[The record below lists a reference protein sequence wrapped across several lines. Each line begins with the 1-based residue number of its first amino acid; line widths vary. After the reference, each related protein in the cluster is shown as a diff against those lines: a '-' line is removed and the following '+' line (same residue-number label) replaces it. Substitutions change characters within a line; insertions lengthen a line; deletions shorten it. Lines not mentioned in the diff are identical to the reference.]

1 MVKLAVSNA
10 ILMKN
15 FVKVSF
21 RSRFQHLSSRE
32 LELVLILGAAAIL
45 SSSCALHKPPA
56 HAKVVGQALPKATP
70 LPPNWTS
77 NSARGAVTNDWVK
90 SFHDS
95 GLERIIAEAIA
106 NNLDLRQ
113 SAARVEEARQNVIVI
128 GAQLKPQ
135 ISAVASG
142 ADLQSKNSLSQQGQ
156 NFRSNMEYGTV
167 SWELDVWGRLR
178 AQRAAAQANYQAVA
192 FDYAFARQSLAAT
205 TAKSWYLAIETRQL
219 LDLAQ
224 QSVDI
229 YKKLFELVK
238 VRRAAGKV
246 ADLDVEEATFEV
258 DQAENQLTI
267 AQGHYTEA
275 KRALEVLIGRYP
287 SAELAVAETF
297 APLPPSIA
305 SGIPSSLLERRPDIL
320 SAEQEVLSAFRVQES
335 AKLALLP
342 SFALTFEGGHLSDRL
357 LDVIHLN
364 PWLIRSAAGVF
375 VPIYEGG
382 ALRAEVKIATAQEE
396 QSIAYF
402 GKVALTAFTEVEVA
416 LTNEELLAKRLPL
429 TEGAVNAHTEAVR
442 IAKIRYE
449 AGTIDLLGLLIL
461 QEGAIESQI
470 ELIQLRNAELA
481 NRINLHLALGG
492 SFDRMPATQI

>member
-1 MVKLAVSNA
+1 MGGPPPNRYPDALMVKLAVSNA
-10 ILMKN
+10 ILMKH

-192 FDYAFARQSLAAT
+192 FDYALPASR
-205 TAKSWYLAIETRQL
+205 WP
-219 LDLAQ
+219 Q
-224 QSVDI
+224 Q
-229 YKKLFELVK
+229 
-238 VRRAAGKV
+238 RPRAGIWRSKPANYSILHSK
-246 ADLDVEEATFEV
+246 
-258 DQAENQLTI
+258 
-267 AQGHYTEA
+267 
-275 KRALEVLIGRYP
+275 ALI
-287 SAELAVAETF
+287 STKN
-297 APLPPSIA
+297 
-305 SGIPSSLLERRPDIL
+305 SS
-320 SAEQEVLSAFRVQES
+320 
-335 AKLALLP
+335 
-342 SFALTFEGGHLSDRL
+342 
-357 LDVIHLN
+357 N
-364 PWLIRSAAGVF
+364 W
-375 VPIYEGG
+375 
-382 ALRAEVKIATAQEE
+382 
-396 QSIAYF
+396 
-402 GKVALTAFTEVEVA
+402 
-416 LTNEELLAKRLPL
+416 
-429 TEGAVNAHTEAVR
+429 
-442 IAKIRYE
+442 
-449 AGTIDLLGLLIL
+449 
-461 QEGAIESQI
+461 
-470 ELIQLRNAELA
+470 
-481 NRINLHLALGG
+481 
-492 SFDRMPATQI
+492 